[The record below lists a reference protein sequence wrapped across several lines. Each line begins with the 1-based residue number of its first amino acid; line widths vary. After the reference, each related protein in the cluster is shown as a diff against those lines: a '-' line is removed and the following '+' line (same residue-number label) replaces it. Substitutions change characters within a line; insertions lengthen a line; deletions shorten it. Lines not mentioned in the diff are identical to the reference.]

1 MSRAIGMPVTQV
13 RLTNVAI
20 VKLKKAGKRFEIACY
35 KNMALNWRNGVET
48 DIGEVLQTDSVF
60 ANVSKVSLPQGA
72 ELLNLCAHRCFCSD
86 STLVR
91 DLIGRVADL
100 LRHRVLWRRM
110 LTCSRR
116 LEQRSTLPVQ

>member
-1 MSRAIGMPVTQV
+1 MSRAISMPVTQV

-60 ANVSKVSLPQGA
+60 ANVSKVSLA
-72 ELLNLCAHRCFCSD
+72 CLLPTCRAAHESLARLPS
-86 STLVR
+86 
-91 DLIGRVADL
+91 
-100 LRHRVLWRRM
+100 VLA
-110 LTCSRR
+110 LKR
-116 LEQRSTLPVQ
+116 LAPS